1 MKPQTLPA
9 TCELCGNWLPGHSV
23 CNKLKKS
30 IDQFFANF
38 LKSSQSSCPRS
49 GVPPSQWKDIQFYQD
64 VEQLD
69 AMDVND
75 QDEMLS
81 INCLDQ
87 VGFNTD

>member
-9 TCELCGNWLPGHSV
+9 TCELCGNWLPGHS
-23 CNKLKKS
+23 
-30 IDQFFANF
+30 
-38 LKSSQSSCPRS
+38 SSCPRS
-49 GVPPSQWKDIQFYQD
+49 GVPPSQWKDVQFSQN

-75 QDEMLS
+75 QDEILS
-81 INCLDQ
+81 TDYLDQ